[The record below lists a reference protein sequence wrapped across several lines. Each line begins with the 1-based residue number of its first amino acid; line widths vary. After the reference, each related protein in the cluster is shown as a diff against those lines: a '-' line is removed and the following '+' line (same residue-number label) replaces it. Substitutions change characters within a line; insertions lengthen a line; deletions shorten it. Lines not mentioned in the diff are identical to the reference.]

1 MLVAP
6 LKGTS
11 TVEVYRETPG
21 IVTGTWGE
29 SRELTLTVDCVSNN
43 GE

>member
-6 LKGTS
+6 SKGTG

-21 IVTGTWGE
+21 VVTGTQGE
-29 SRELTLTVDCVSNN
+29 SRELTLTVDWVSNN